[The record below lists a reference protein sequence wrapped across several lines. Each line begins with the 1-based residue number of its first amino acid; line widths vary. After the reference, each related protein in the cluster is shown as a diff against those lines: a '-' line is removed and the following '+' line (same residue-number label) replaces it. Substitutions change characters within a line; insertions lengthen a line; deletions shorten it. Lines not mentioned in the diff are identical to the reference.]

1 MKLKSLYLE
10 NFKGLYNF
18 GFEVQN
24 DLLRFFGRNASG
36 KTTLVDA
43 FNWLLFDKDSSWAT
57 KFNVRRLDENGT
69 PVNNTV
75 ITVKAVIVDNNGEEH
90 TVQKQQRQ
98 NWVTKRGT
106 TVAELKGNLNSYE
119 IDGFP
124 KSERDYKE
132 FVSGIC
138 PEETF
143 KICSSVTYFMS
154 LPWKDRR
161 KMLTDTV
168 TVISDY
174 DLAVKLGGFDA
185 ILEDL
190 KHGSTDD
197 CQRKYNKAAKELKKQ
212 QIELPT
218 RVDEVRRSLSHV
230 DVAPLKAKVDELTA
244 ELEALKAAKDDTAD
258 KFIAIERLIADLQNK
273 ANNIVRDAE
282 KACHEAV
289 MEATQAVNAQK
300 NNEYEAAHKVNFYRS
315 VKESSEKSKARLEE
329 RFAELQKK
337 WDETKTLT
345 FDEDKAG
352 KALCPTCGRPVTPKM
367 VEKAKAEYGNKL
379 AESKRAI
386 QAEGIRI
393 KADIKDCDE
402 QIKTSESEIA
412 KYEAIAKAANKD
424 AKALQKK
431 LDKLPREVDVSGNK
445 DLKAVNAKIDALV
458 AERKDLNTKKSAD
471 NSFRI
476 VELEAEILSLRSEI
490 AAADNTAKE
499 QRIKELEEEQMSVEG
514 TLAQVLKQQDEL
526 MEFVQKKM
534 DYIGEEI
541 NKRFSTVKFK
551 LFDKQIN
558 GGISEVCEATVNGVP
573 YADLN
578 SGHRIIAGLEIAKAF
593 QDIYNF
599 QCPIFIDNAESLS
612 TENIPKVDGQ
622 LILLSVADCDLK
634 VE

>member
-18 GFEVQN
+18 SFEVQN

-43 FNWLLFDKDSSWAT
+43 FNWLIFDKDSSWAT

-69 PVNNTV
+69 PINNTV

-90 TVQKQQRQ
+90 TVQKQQKQ

-218 RVDEVRRSLSHV
+218 RVDEVKRSLSHV

-244 ELEALKAAKDDTAD
+244 ELGALKAAKDDTAD
-258 KFIAIERLIADLQNK
+258 KFIAIERQIADLQNK

-300 NNEYEAAHKVNFYRS
+300 NKEYEAAHKVNFYRS

-412 KYEAIAKAANKD
+412 KYEAAQKTAKKEAT
-424 AKALQKK
+424 ALQKK
-431 LDKLPREVDVSGNK
+431 LDKLPREADVSGNK

-476 VELEAEILSLRSEI
+476 VELEAEILSLRSGI

-499 QRIKELEEEQMSVEG
+499 QRIKELEEEQMNVEA
-514 TLAQVLKQQDEL
+514 TLAQVLKQQDQL

-593 QDIYNF
+593 QDIYGF

-622 LILLSVADCDLK
+622 LILLSVADCDLR

>member
-10 NFKGLYNF
+10 NFKGLF
-18 GFEVQN
+18 DFSFEVKN

-90 TVQKQQRQ
+90 TLQKQQKQ

-124 KSERDYKE
+124 KTERDYKE

-154 LPWKDRR
+154 LAWKDRR

-174 DLAVKLGGFDA
+174 DLAVKLDGFSA

-190 KHGSTDD
+190 KHGSTED
-197 CQRKYNKAAKELKKQ
+197 CQRKYNKASKELKKQ
-212 QIELPT
+212 QVELPT

-230 DVAPLKAKVDELTA
+230 DVAPIDARVKALSKELEMLKAV
-244 ELEALKAAKDDTAD
+244 KDDTPQKILAV
-258 KFIAIERLIADLQNK
+258 ERRISALQNE
-273 ANNIVRDAE
+273 ANSIVRDAE

-289 MEATQAVNAQK
+289 MAATQAVNAQK
-300 NNEYEAAHKVNFYRS
+300 NKEYEATHKVNFYRS
-315 VKESSEKSKARLEE
+315 VKESSERSKARLEE

-367 VEKAKAEYGNKL
+367 VEKAKAEYGNRL

-386 QAEGIRI
+386 QADGIRI

-402 QIKTSESEIA
+402 QIKTSVSEIA
-412 KYEAIAKAANKD
+412 KYEAIAKAANKE

-445 DLKAVNAKIDALV
+445 ELKAVNAEIDELV
-458 AERKDLNTKKSAD
+458 KQRKELEAHKPVD
-471 NSFRI
+471 NSGRI
-476 VELEAEILSLRSEI
+476 RELEAEILSLKSEI
-490 AAADNTAKE
+490 ASADNTAKE
-499 QRIKELEEEQMSVEG
+499 KRIKELEEEQMNVEA
-514 TLAQVLKQQDEL
+514 TLAKVLQQQDEL
-526 MEFVQKKM
+526 MAFVQKKM
-534 DYIGEEI
+534 DYIGDEI

-593 QDIYNF
+593 QDIYGF
-599 QCPIFIDNAESLS
+599 QCPVFIDNAESLS

-622 LILLSVADCDLK
+622 LILLSVADCDLR

>member
-1 MKLKSLYLE
+1 MKLKSLALE
-10 NFKGLYNF
+10 NFKGVYDF
-18 GFEVQN
+18 TFDVKN
-24 DLLRFFGRNASG
+24 DLAKIFGPNASG
-36 KTTLVDA
+36 KTTIVDA
-43 FNWLLFDKDSSWAT
+43 FTWLLFDKDSTWAT
-57 KFNVRRLDENGT
+57 KFNVRRLDENGN

-90 TVQKQQRQ
+90 TIQKQQKQ

-124 KSERDYKE
+124 KTERDYKE

-174 DLAVKLGGFDA
+174 DLAVKLGGFDT

-190 KHGSTDD
+190 KHGTTDD

-212 QIELPT
+212 QLELPT

-230 DVAPLKAKVDELTA
+230 DVAPLKTKIGELTS
-244 ELEALKAAKDDTAD
+244 ELEALKAVKDDTAER
-258 KFIAIERLIADLQNK
+258 FIAIERQIADLQNK

-289 MEATQAVNAQK
+289 MEATQAVNAK
-300 NNEYEAAHKVNFYRS
+300 TREASDATNRVEFYKHI
-315 VKESSEKSKARLEE
+315 KETSENSKKRLEAK
-329 RFAELQKK
+329 FELLR
-337 WDETKTLT
+337 TKFNEAKGLT
-345 FDEDKAG
+345 FNADEAG
-352 KALCPTCGRPVTPKM
+352 KALCPTCGRTVTPKM
-367 VEKAKAEYGNKL
+367 VEKAKAEYERKL
-379 AESKRAI
+379 EESKNAI
-386 QAEGIRI
+386 NREAKGIQ
-393 KADIKDCDE
+393 KDIKDCDE
-402 QIKTSESEIA
+402 QIKTSEAEIA
-412 KYEAIAKAANKD
+412 KYEAIAKAATKE
-424 AKALQKK
+424 AKALQRK
-431 LDKLPREVDVSGNK
+431 LDKLPREADVSGNK
-445 DLKAVNAKIDALV
+445 DLKAINAKIDALV

-471 NSFRI
+471 NDFRI
-476 VELEAEILSLRSEI
+476 VELEAEILSLKSEI
-490 AAADNTAKE
+490 ASADNTAKE
-499 QRIKELEEEQMSVEG
+499 KRIKELEEEQMNVEG
-514 TLAQVLKQQDEL
+514 TLAHVLQQQDEL
-526 MEFVQKKM
+526 MSFVQQKM
-534 DYIGEEI
+534 DYIGAEI
-541 NKRFSTVKFK
+541 NKRFKTVRFK

-593 QDIYNF
+593 QDIYSF
-599 QCPIFIDNAESLS
+599 QCPVFIDNAESLS
-612 TENIPKVDGQ
+612 TDNIPKVDGQ
-622 LILLSVADCDLK
+622 LILLSVADGELR

>member
-1 MKLKSLYLE
+1 MKLKSLCLE
-10 NFKGLYNF
+10 NFKGLFNF
-18 GFEVQN
+18 NFEVQN

-36 KTTLVDA
+36 KTTIVDA

-57 KFNVRRLDENGT
+57 KFNVRRLDENGN

-90 TVQKQQRQ
+90 TLQKQQKQ

-154 LPWKDRR
+154 LAWKDRR

-168 TVISDY
+168 TAISDY
-174 DLAVKLGGFDA
+174 DLAIKIGGFSA

-190 KHGSTDD
+190 KHGSTED
-197 CQRKYNKAAKELKKQ
+197 CQKKYNKASKELKKQ

-230 DVAPLKAKVDELTA
+230 DVAPLKAKVDELTS
-244 ELEALKAAKDDTAD
+244 ELETLRATRDDTPY
-258 KFIAIERLIADLQNK
+258 KILAIERQISDLRDK

-289 MEATQAVNAQK
+289 TAAAQAVNSK
-300 NNEYEAAHKVNFYRS
+300 TREASDATNKVEFYTR
-315 VKESSEKSKARLEE
+315 VKETSENSKARLTE
-329 RFAELQKK
+329 RFNVLQSK
-337 WDETKTLT
+337 WDEAKGLT
-345 FDEDKAG
+345 FNENEAG

-367 VEKAKAEYGNKL
+367 IEKAKAEYNNRL

-386 QAEGIRI
+386 QTEGIRI
-393 KADIKDCDE
+393 KSDIKDCEE
-402 QIKTSESEIA
+402 QIKTSEAEIA
-412 KYEAIAKAANKD
+412 RYEAIAKAANKE

-431 LDKLPREVDVSGNK
+431 LDKLPREADVSGNK
-445 DLKAVNAKIDALV
+445 ELKAVNAEIDELV
-458 AERKDLNTKKSAD
+458 KQRKELEAHKPVD
-471 NSFRI
+471 NSGRI
-476 VELEAEILSLRSEI
+476 RELEAEILSLKSEI
-490 AAADNTAKE
+490 ASADNTAKE
-499 QRIKELEEEQMSVEG
+499 KRIKELEEEQMNVEA
-514 TLAQVLKQQDEL
+514 TLAKVLQQQDEL
-526 MEFVQKKM
+526 MAFVQKKM

-541 NKRFSTVKFK
+541 NKRFKTVRFK

-593 QDIYNF
+593 QDIYGF

-622 LILLSVADCDLK
+622 LILLSVADGELR

>member
-18 GFEVQN
+18 SFEVQN

-36 KTTLVDA
+36 KTTVVDA

-57 KFNVRRLDENGT
+57 KFNVRRLDADGN

-90 TVQKQQRQ
+90 TLQKQQKQ

-124 KSERDYKE
+124 KTERDYKE

-174 DLAVKLGGFDA
+174 DLAVKLGGFPA

-190 KHGSTDD
+190 KHGSTED
-197 CQRKYNKAAKELKKQ
+197 CQKKYNKAAKELKKQ

-218 RVDEVRRSLSHV
+218 RVDEVKRSLSHV
-230 DVAPLKAKVDELTA
+230 DVAPLKAKADELTA

-258 KFIAIERLIADLQNK
+258 KFITIERQIADLQNK

-289 MEATQAVNAQK
+289 MEATQAVNAK
-300 NNEYEAAHKVNFYRS
+300 TREAADADNKVEFYTRI
-315 VKESSEKSKARLEE
+315 KGTSEKSKARLQE
-329 RFAELQKK
+329 RFNVLQSK
-337 WDETKTLT
+337 WDEAKTLA
-345 FDEDKAG
+345 FDENEAG
-352 KALCPTCGRPVTPKM
+352 KALCPTCGRPVTAKM

-386 QAEGIRI
+386 AAEGIKI

-402 QIKTSESEIA
+402 QIKTSEAEIA

-431 LDKLPREVDVSGNK
+431 LDKLPREADVSGNK
-445 DLKAVNAKIDALV
+445 DLKAVNAKIDELV

-471 NSFRI
+471 NSFHI
-476 VELEAEILSLRSEI
+476 VELEAEILSLKSEI

-499 QRIKELEEEQMSVEG
+499 QRIKELEKEQMNVEA
-514 TLAQVLKQQDEL
+514 TLAQVLRQQDQL

-599 QCPIFIDNAESLS
+599 QCPVFIDNAESLS

-622 LILLSVADCDLK
+622 LILLSVADCDLR

>member
-18 GFEVQN
+18 SFEVQN

-36 KTTLVDA
+36 KTTVVDA

-90 TVQKQQRQ
+90 TVQKQQKQ

-154 LPWKDRR
+154 LTWKDRR

-174 DLAVKLGGFDA
+174 DLAVKLGGFPA

-190 KHGSTDD
+190 KHGSTED
-197 CQRKYNKAAKELKKQ
+197 CQKKYNKAAKELKKQ

-258 KFIAIERLIADLQNK
+258 KFIAIERQIADLQNK

-300 NNEYEAAHKVNFYRS
+300 NKEYEAAHKVNFYRS

-352 KALCPTCGRPVTPKM
+352 KALCPTCGRPVTAKM

-412 KYEAIAKAANKD
+412 KYEAAQKTAKKEATV
-424 AKALQKK
+424 LQKK
-431 LDKLPREVDVSGNK
+431 LDKLPREADVSGNK
-445 DLKAVNAKIDALV
+445 DLKAVNAKIDELV

-476 VELEAEILSLRSEI
+476 VELEAEILSLKSEI

-499 QRIKELEEEQMSVEG
+499 QRIKELEEEQMNVEA
-514 TLAQVLKQQDEL
+514 TLAQVLRQQDQL

-593 QDIYNF
+593 QDIYGF
-599 QCPIFIDNAESLS
+599 QCPVFIDNAESLS

-622 LILLSVADCDLK
+622 LILLSVADCDLR